1 MQRSILRVHPR
12 RNQENPL
19 TGVFAT
25 RAPVR
30 PNLIA
35 LSLCRVRA
43 VNGTTLEIDEI
54 DAFDGTPVI
63 DLKPYTPGPDRAENV
78 KVPAWAGPR

>member
-1 MQRSILRVHPR
+1 LR
-12 RNQENPL
+12 NDWDDASNPL

-25 RAPVR
+25 RSPFR

-35 LSLCRVRA
+35 L
-43 VNGTTLEIDEI
+43 TTCKVVAMQGKVIEVENV

-63 DLKPYTPGPDRAENV
+63 DIKPYTPGLDSVGEVRL
-78 KVPAWAGPR
+78 PAWAKPE